1 MDYNKLAELL
11 YPNIDKNINVYF
23 EKYPSRK
30 LLKDAVVTRFAPSP
44 TGYLHIGGL
53 FQCVTHQMLSKKP
66 SSVFYL
72 RLEDTDQKREIDNA
86 GHLLYETLTKFDL
99 EPTEGYRGNDE
110 AKGSYGPYVQS
121 ERLGIYKSF
130 AKYLVARGRAYPCFC
145 EKCEDKEDIVAKRE
159 QEIENNNSTIDHD
172 PCRKLQI
179 EEIEENL
186 AMGKPFA
193 LRLLSQ
199 GNPDNVMEFN
209 DIIKGKRQI
218 RENGKDIVLIKNNG
232 IPVYAFAHVVD
243 DTLMGTTVIVR
254 GEDWFQSVASHVE
267 LFRAFGFDEIPYLHT
282 PNICKSEDGKKRK
295 LSKRKDPEADC
306 RFYLQDGYPVDAV
319 KEYLLNLIN
328 SDFEEWRKAN
338 PDKHYLEFPFSVE
351 KISTGNPMFDLMKLN
366 DVSKDYV
373 SRLSINEL
381 YNQLLAWAEE
391 YDPEFAEVLKK
402 DVEYS
407 KIVLNIER
415 EAVKPRKDMYKWS
428 MVKDYYDYMFKDF
441 NEINVDLKSA
451 INLDGEFLCKLLNT
465 YITLFSETQTKEEWF
480 ENMKK
485 LADKHGFCLDNKEY
499 KANPTKYNGNLAAFC
514 NLIRYSFTGKTNTP
528 DLHAICCVLGKK
540 ELFNRLDVLKK
551 RLLNR

>member
-1 MDYNKLAELL
+1 MDYNRLAELL
-11 YPNIDKNINVYF
+11 YPNVDKNINVYF

-99 EPTEGYRGNDE
+99 EPTEGYRGNEE
-110 AKGSYGPYVQS
+110 AKGLYGPYVQS

-145 EKCEDKEDIVAKRE
+145 DKCEDKEDIVAKRE

-306 RFYLQDGYPVDAV
+306 RYYLQDGYPIDAV

-328 SDFEEWRKAN
+328 SDFEEWRRNN
-338 PDKHYLEFPFSVE
+338 PDKPYIEFPFAVD

-391 YDPEFAEVLKK
+391 YDPEFAETLKK

-428 MVKDYYDYMFKDF
+428 MVKDYYD
-441 NEINVDLKSA
+441 
-451 INLDGEFLCKLLNT
+451 
-465 YITLFSETQTKEEWF
+465 
-480 ENMKK
+480 
-485 LADKHGFCLDNKEY
+485 
-499 KANPTKYNGNLAAFC
+499 
-514 NLIRYSFTGKTNTP
+514 
-528 DLHAICCVLGKK
+528 
-540 ELFNRLDVLKK
+540 
-551 RLLNR
+551 